1 MVDCVFS
8 GRLEEVVFN
17 GTVPLEKRYFL
28 HREHNEFHGND
39 FSGVDLIDVA
49 FRRGIDLTQQ
59 RLPTGPQY
67 LYLPDAAA
75 ALAYAQA
82 EVAKWQGDAELRKT
96 ALGWIGTCQYE
107 ARDGQRQLFLRADD
121 YYGLSPRETEAV
133 DKLFGLLRSHASAP
147 PGSAGV
153 ARSGKT

>member
-17 GTVPLEKRYFL
+17 GTVPPEKRSFL
-28 HREHNEFHGND
+28 HRERNEFHGND

-49 FRRGIDLTQQ
+49 FRTGIDLTQQ

-75 ALAYAQA
+75 ALAHAQA
-82 EVAKWQGDAELRKT
+82 EVAKWQGDAGVRKDAFSLLR
-96 ALGWIGTCQYE
+96 AYQFE
-107 ARDGQRQLFLRADD
+107 ASNGQRQL
-121 YYGLSPRETEAV
+121 
-133 DKLFGLLRSHASAP
+133 LLRVGDYSVHSREVADGVWALLRP
-147 PGSAGV
+147 YAVAPGSASFD
-153 ARSGKT
+153 RPSET